1 MINRL
6 MDLLVFVAEWGRND
20 ASGKDLGEELGRR
33 GYSSDEIEQAVS
45 WVSTRW
51 HRSMSAGA
59 SAPSTRVL
67 SPSEAARLEVEAHG
81 YLLRLLNLGLVDR
94 VLFEHIMQSLPL
106 TGSARLGVDD
116 VKALAGRAVFNLG
129 NDVGDDRAL
138 QVTDE
143 AIGLT

>member
-1 MINRL
+1 
-6 MDLLVFVAEWGRND
+6 
-20 ASGKDLGEELGRR
+20 
-33 GYSSDEIEQAVS
+33 
-45 WVSTRW
+45 
-51 HRSMSAGA
+51 
-59 SAPSTRVL
+59 
-67 SPSEAARLEVEAHG
+67 LEVEAHG